1 MRCNPKRFLFGG
13 GGHPL
18 VSLEIVVFITH
29 THMIQIFSSL
39 FSNVHTVTYISLP
52 AVYTVLRFANHVEL
66 RKREVDSEIITV

>member
-13 GGHPL
+13 GGASAG
-18 VSLEIVVFITH
+18 VSLETVLFITH

-39 FSNVHTVTYISLP
+39 FLMFTQLHTYLC
-52 AVYTVLRFANHVEL
+52 RQCEL